1 MYPTHKQGTAFDQAY
16 TQELAKSNASSVSE
30 FQRQATTTK
39 SQDVQA
45 FIRNFLPTQQQ
56 HLQLAQAAN
65 NGGSITESGGNGSSP
80 GTNSNTSGSNTNGS
94 TGQ

>member
-1 MYPTHKQGTAFDQAY
+1 
-16 TQELAKSNASSVSE
+16 
-30 FQRQATTTK
+30 
-39 SQDVQA
+39 VQA